1 MFTTQR
7 IRLRKM
13 TEQDMQVYHGWRNDV
28 RVMETTNPYMDLY
41 TPEDTD
47 AFVRSVILGSSNSK
61 SYIIADA
68 DTDKPIGIMSLIS
81 LDYKNRNAELIIDI
95 GEPDYWGKGYGHEA
109 LQILLQYAFNE
120 LNLHRLSLR
129 VFDFN
134 ERAIKLYT
142 KMGFKQEGSAKEAL
156 FRNGAWHDI
165 IHMGL
170 LQLEYM
176 KQNLHRK

>member
-7 IRLRKM
+7 IKLRKM
-13 TEQDMQVYHGWRNDV
+13 TGQDVQVYHGWRNDA
-28 RVMETTNPYMDLY
+28 RVMEATNPYMDLY

-47 AFVRSVILGSSNSK
+47 AFVHSVILGASSSK
-61 SYIIADA
+61 SYIIGDA
-68 DTDKPIGIMSLIS
+68 KTEKPIGIMSLIS
-81 LDYKNRNAELIIDI
+81 IDYKNRNAELILDI
-95 GEPDYWGKGYGHEA
+95 GEPDYWGKGYGQEA
-109 LQILLQYAFNE
+109 LKILLQYAFNE

-134 ERAIKLYT
+134 ERAIRLYT
-142 KMGFKQEGSAKEAL
+142 KMGFKQEGVVKEAL

-170 LQLEYM
+170 LQSEYTT
-176 KQNLHRK
+176 

>member
-13 TEQDMQVYHGWRNDV
+13 TEQDVEVYHSWRNDA
-28 RVMETTNPYMDLY
+28 RVMETTTPYLDVY
-41 TPEDTD
+41 TPEETD

-61 SYIIADA
+61 SYIIADVEIE
-68 DTDKPIGIMSLIS
+68 KPIGIMSLIS
-81 LDYKNRNAELIIDI
+81 IDYKNRNAELIIDI
-95 GEPDYWGKGYGHEA
+95 GEPDYWGKGYGQEA
-109 LQILLQYAFNE
+109 LQILLQYAFHE

-134 ERAIKLYT
+134 ERAIRLYPR
-142 KMGFKQEGSAKEAL
+142 MGFKQEGVMKETL

-165 IHMGL
+165 IYMGL
-170 LQLEYM
+170 LQSEYM
-176 KQNLHRK
+176 KQS